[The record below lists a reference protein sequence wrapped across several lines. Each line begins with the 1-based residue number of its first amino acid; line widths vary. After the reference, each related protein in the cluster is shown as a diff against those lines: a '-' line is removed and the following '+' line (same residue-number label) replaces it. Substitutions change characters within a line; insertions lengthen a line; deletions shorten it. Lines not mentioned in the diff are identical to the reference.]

1 MRAILALGAI
11 VVSTAAVAQLGQ
23 NPPVG
28 PDTGFFRPTPNND
41 PSIHAPVVAPQPAV
55 PVVQPAM
62 PVAQTA
68 VAQPAQAQSAQQPV
82 TVPVYV
88 PVQVATP
95 PAVAPVEPGGGP
107 AAEADLDRAQREAQ
121 EAQERAKQQ
130 PAPINGAFTG
140 LTSERD
146 R

>member
-1 MRAILALGAI
+1 MRAILSLGAI
-11 VVSTAAVAQLGQ
+11 VVSTTALAQLGP
-23 NPPVG
+23 NAPVG

-41 PSIHAPVVAPQPAV
+41 PSLTHPPVAPPV
-55 PVVQPAM
+55 P
-62 PVAQTA
+62 
-68 VAQPAQAQSAQQPV
+68 VAQPAQAQPIQQPAA
-82 TVPVYV
+82 VPVYV
-88 PVQVATP
+88 PVQVTTP
-95 PAVAPVEPGGGP
+95 PAVVAPVEPAR
-107 AAEADLDRAQREAQ
+107 AAESELDRAQREAL

>member
-23 NPPVG
+23 NPTVG

-41 PSIHAPVVAPQPAV
+41 PSLHAPVVAPQPAA
-55 PVVQPAM
+55 PPM
-62 PVAQTA
+62 
-68 VAQPAQAQSAQQPV
+68 AQSAQTQVIQQP
-82 TVPVYV
+82 VPVYV
-88 PVQVATP
+88 PVQVTTP
-95 PAVAPVEPGGGP
+95 PAPPAPAPAEQAR
-107 AAEADLDRAQREAQ
+107 AAEVELDRAQVEARVA
-121 EAQERAKQQ
+121 EERAKQQ

>member
-11 VVSTAAVAQLGQ
+11 VVSTAALAQSGQ
-23 NPPVG
+23 NQPAG
-28 PDTGFFRPTPNND
+28 ADNGFFRPTPGND
-41 PSIHAPVVAPQPAV
+41 PSLHAPVVTAPMVQTEQPR
-55 PVVQPAM
+55 PP
-62 PVAQTA
+62 
-68 VAQPAQAQSAQQPV
+68 AQP
-82 TVPVYV
+82 VPVYV

-95 PAVAPVEPGGGP
+95 PAAPEVSVPEAKAAQQAK
-107 AAEADLDRAQREAQ
+107 AAEAELDRAQREAA
-121 EAQERAKQQ
+121 EAQERARQQ

>member
-1 MRAILALGAI
+1 MN
-11 VVSTAAVAQLGQ
+11 Q
-23 NPPVG
+23 
-28 PDTGFFRPTPNND
+28 
-41 PSIHAPVVAPQPAV
+41 QPA
-55 PVVQPAM
+55 A
-62 PVAQTA
+62 
-68 VAQPAQAQSAQQPV
+68 
-82 TVPVYV
+82 VPVYV

-95 PAVAPVEPGGGP
+95 PAPVLPADQAR
-107 AAEADLDRAQREAQ
+107 AAEADLDRAQREAL